1 MIVAGLTGGI
11 ATGKSTVAAMFASA
25 GAVVIDADRIAH
37 EVVRPGTAAHAD
49 IVAHFGTGILLPDG
63 AIDRKRLAAI
73 VFGDPA
79 EKHALERMVHPQV
92 KREVAVQ
99 LDRIR
104 EAAPESVV
112 IVDVPLLFEAGMD
125 RGLTAV
131 ILVYAP
137 EAVQLQRLIAR
148 DGLTEAAA
156 QARLRAQMPIE
167 AKKSLATIVI
177 DNSGS
182 LEGTR
187 RQAMAAYRRLVRER
201 GEMKK
206 GFGVQGS
213 GGKG

>member
-37 EVVRPGTAAHAD
+37 EVVRPGTTVHAE
-49 IVAHFGTGILLPDG
+49 IVAHFGAGILLPDG
-63 AIDRKRLAAI
+63 AVDRKQLAAI
-73 VFGDPA
+73 IFGDPA
-79 EKHALERMVHPQV
+79 EQHALERMVHPQV

-112 IVDVPLLFEAGMD
+112 IVDVPLLFETGMD
-125 RGLTAV
+125 RGLTAT

-148 DGLTEAAA
+148 DGLTELAA

-167 AKKSLATIVI
+167 AKKSRATIVI
-177 DNSGS
+177 DNSGF
-182 LEGTR
+182 LEDTR
-187 RQAMAAYRRLVRER
+187 RQAMEVYRRLV
-201 GEMKK
+201 
-206 GFGVQGS
+206 S
-213 GGKG
+213 PDIS